1 MNFEDF
7 DKFRN
12 KIKGQIKAEAAMALT
27 KYRHTQGLFIRRQKE
42 QLTCTLLSKQ
52 REKKKESSISQFLV
66 S

>member
-1 MNFEDF
+1 MNFADF

-42 QLTCTLLSKQ
+42 QLTCTLLSK
-52 REKKKESSISQFLV
+52 
-66 S
+66 